1 MFYERE
7 RGTTVYSG
15 RPTEWEGEV
24 GLMYPSDYGYATSG
38 GTTTDRETCLAT
50 DLLNWGYTDFDSSD
64 CYNNDWLL
72 DNSFLQWTL
81 TPDSSRS
88 DSVFYVYDYGTLTI
102 SGYAYYG
109 YGARPSVYLKSNIA
123 ISGGTGSSTDPYQLS
138 VY

>member
-64 CYNNDWLL
+64 CYNNDWLYEL
-72 DNSFLQWTL
+72 SYLKWTL
-81 TPDSSRS
+81 TSRSSDSSH
-88 DSVFYVYDYGTLTI
+88 VFYVDN
-102 SGYAYYG
+102 SGNVSSYYPVNNAYEV
-109 YGARPSVYLKSNIA
+109 RPSVYLTSEVRIFD
-123 ISGGTGSSTDPYQLS
+123 GEGTRENPYILE
-138 VY
+138 V